1 MISLIVENV
10 NISTGHRGR
19 QMVVVALSLLAV
31 DYFTYQG
38 DMNNYYK
45 DLLSR
50 QTENVSYFNKNSH
63 QIREGNGVKRCP
75 LSIMRGS
82 ILYKGCL
89 R

>member
-38 DMNNYYK
+38 DMNNYYNH
-45 DLLSR
+45 LLSR
-50 QTENVSYFNKNSH
+50 QTENVS
-63 QIREGNGVKRCP
+63 
-75 LSIMRGS
+75 
-82 ILYKGCL
+82 
-89 R
+89 